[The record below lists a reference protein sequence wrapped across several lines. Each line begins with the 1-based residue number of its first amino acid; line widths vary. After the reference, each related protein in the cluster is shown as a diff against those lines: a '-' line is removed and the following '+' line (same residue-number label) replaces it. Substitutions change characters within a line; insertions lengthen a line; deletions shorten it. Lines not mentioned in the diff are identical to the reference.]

1 MSYLNKQLAITK
13 KTWNGLVVLF
23 CIIILVLIAKL
34 YVSDIT
40 ADVIDD
46 KVLIALVSKLTSA
59 PVETKYAVSGIKKF
73 NPDTLSSSGWQGL
86 GLTERQVAVI
96 IHYKQKG
103 GRFFTKA
110 DVAKLY
116 SISSDK
122 YKQLEP
128 FIDLPEGKSGYAHKV
143 KLTVPLELNSAD
155 TAMLKT
161 VYGIGPAF
169 AKRIVKYRELLGG
182 FHSKQQ
188 LLEVYGVDADKYR
201 EIVSQVKVNPAS
213 IKKIDI
219 NTAEANELNRLP
231 YLSYKQANA
240 IVQYRLQHGEYLTA
254 NDLADIA
261 ILDAATIN
269 KIKPYLVFK

>member
-1 MSYLNKQLAITK
+1 MAYLNKQLAITK

-40 ADVIDD
+40 AEVIDD
-46 KVLIALVSKLTSA
+46 KALMAWYDKLKSNSYPANKAIA
-59 PVETKYAVSGIKKF
+59 GIKKF
-73 NPDTLSSSGWQGL
+73 NPDTLSLSGWQKL
-86 GLTERQVAVI
+86 GLTQGQAAVI

-103 GRFFTKA
+103 GKFFTKA

-116 SISSDK
+116 SISADK

-128 FIDLPEGKSGYAHKV
+128 FIDLPEGKPAYAHKV

-155 TAMLKT
+155 TAKLKT

-182 FHSKQQ
+182 FHSEKQ

-201 EIVSQVKVNPAS
+201 EIVSQVRVNSAS

-240 IVQYRLQHGEYLTA
+240 IVQYRLQHGEYLSA
-254 NDLADIA
+254 NDLVDIA